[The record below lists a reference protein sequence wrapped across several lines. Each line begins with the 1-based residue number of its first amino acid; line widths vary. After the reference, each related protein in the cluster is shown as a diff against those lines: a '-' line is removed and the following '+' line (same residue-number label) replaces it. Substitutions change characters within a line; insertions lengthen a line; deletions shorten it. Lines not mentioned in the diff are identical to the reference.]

1 MFFSPVNFIKK
12 ESLLKT
18 APIQSHT
25 AENIHITH
33 NIVPGTITVFYSSS
47 VFHLAAQAEQLE
59 VKCLS
64 QEHLDSSFKQFFFQ
78 GMIFPEA
85 HVIKWCPLRV

>member
-12 ESLLKT
+12 ESFLKT

-47 VFHLAAQAEQLE
+47 VFHLASQAEQLE

-64 QEHLDSSFKQFFFQ
+64 QEHLDSSFKQFFFR
-78 GMIFPEA
+78 A
-85 HVIKWCPLRV
+85 